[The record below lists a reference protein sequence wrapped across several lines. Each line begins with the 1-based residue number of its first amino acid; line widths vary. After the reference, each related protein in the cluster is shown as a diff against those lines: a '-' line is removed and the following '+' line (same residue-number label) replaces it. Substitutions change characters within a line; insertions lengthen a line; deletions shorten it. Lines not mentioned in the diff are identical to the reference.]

1 MSRFAQETWA
11 QLERWLIRLRRE
23 PFNLTFALLQ
33 PMLFFIFF
41 GSAFERM
48 VQTAVTGPSYR
59 AFILGGVVTLTVMT
73 NSLAGGIPLLFDKE
87 NGFLGRLL
95 VAPISRASILF
106 ARFLFVNLVSGI
118 QTVLFLGLAWLF
130 GIRIGTGITGVV
142 LILVLGWLLGCG
154 VTIISLWL
162 AFKLRGHGDFFA
174 LLGTITPVLTFV
186 STAFV
191 PLDRMPGWMA
201 WMARLNPL
209 SYAVDGMRALVMEP
223 TVHAGPLLGEAA
235 ALALF
240 GAVMI
245 GLGVRAL
252 NRSVSAA

>member
-1 MSRFAQETWA
+1 MTRFAEETWA
-11 QLERWLIRLRRE
+11 QLKRWLIRLRRE
-23 PFNLTFALLQ
+23 PFNLAFALLQ
-33 PMLFFIFF
+33 PLLFFIFF
-41 GSAFERM
+41 GGAFERM
-48 VQTAVTGPSYR
+48 VQADLTATSYR
-59 AFILGGVVTLTVMT
+59 AYILAGVVTLTVVT

-95 VAPISRASILF
+95 VAPISRASILA

-118 QTVLFLGLAWLF
+118 QTLLFLGLAWLF
-130 GIRIGTGITGVV
+130 GIHVGTG
-142 LILVLGWLLGCG
+142 LLGIVIILGLGFLLGSG

-191 PLDRMPGWMA
+191 PLERMPGWMA

-209 SYAVDGMRALVMEP
+209 TYAVDGMRQLIIEP
-223 TVHAGPLLGEAA
+223 TLDLGSLALQAAGLTLFAA
-235 ALALF
+235 A
-240 GAVMI
+240 MI
-245 GLGVRAL
+245 FLGVRAL
-252 NRSVSAA
+252 RQTLAV